1 MFNKILIANRGEIA
15 LRVIRACKE
24 LGIKTVAV
32 YSEADA
38 DSLHVRFA
46 DEVVCIGPPPGHESY
61 MNIPR
66 LIAAAEVTNADAI
79 HPGYGF
85 LAENYNF
92 AEICEANEIEFIG
105 PSARTIAHMGNKSF
119 AKNTMKKAGVP
130 VIPGSEGTLDDLK
143 HAKKLAHEIGFPVII
158 KASAG
163 GGGRGMRIVR
173 QKENL
178 ENAFLTARTEADAS
192 FGNADVYMEKY
203 FENPRH
209 IEVQILGDAHG
220 NVISL
225 GEREC
230 SIHRRHQKLIEESPS
245 PVVTAQLRKRMN
257 TAAVRGAKN
266 ANYQSAGTVEFLL
279 DGDGQ
284 FYFMEMNT
292 RIQVEHPV
300 TESVIG
306 MDLIKE
312 QLRVAAGGKL
322 DFNIERYKLRGHA
335 IECRINAEDP
345 EKNFRPS
352 PGVITSFHAPGG
364 PGIRVDTHA
373 YAQYRIPPYYDSLV
387 AKVIT
392 HGQDRDDAILIME
405 RALEELVIEG
415 IKTTIP
421 LHLEI
426 LKTEKFRSGNYSTK
440 FIEEFEE
447 AKKGND
453 K

>member
-1 MFNKILIANRGEIA
+1 
-15 LRVIRACKE
+15 
-24 LGIKTVAV
+24 
-32 YSEADA
+32 
-38 DSLHVRFA
+38 
-46 DEVVCIGPPPGHESY
+46 
-61 MNIPR
+61 
-66 LIAAAEVTNADAI
+66 
-79 HPGYGF
+79 
-85 LAENYNF
+85 
-92 AEICEANEIEFIG
+92 
-105 PSARTIAHMGNKSF
+105 
-119 AKNTMKKAGVP
+119 
-130 VIPGSEGTLDDLK
+130 
-143 HAKKLAHEIGFPVII
+143 
-158 KASAG
+158 
-163 GGGRGMRIVR
+163 
-173 QKENL
+173 
-178 ENAFLTARTEADAS
+178 
-192 FGNADVYMEKY
+192 MEKY
-203 FENPRH
+203 FEDPRH

-230 SIHRRHQKLIEESPS
+230 SIQRRHQKLIEESPS
-245 PVVTAQLRKRMN
+245 PVVTSQLRKKMN
-257 TAAVRGAKN
+257 SAAVRGAKS

-322 DFNIERYKLRGHA
+322 DFNIEKYKLRGHA

-345 EKNFRPS
+345 DKNFRPS

-373 YAQYRIPPYYDSLV
+373 YAQYQIPPYYDSLV